1 MSRTVRSLLQDA
13 PQLDPTVTGGAVY
26 DLFSNDLDLVVLPV
40 VQGGQPIGLVS
51 RTAFFLRMADT
62 HGRALFARR
71 PITFVMDKAPLIV
84 DKNALVSEV
93 SRHVLNDQSST
104 LVDGFIITED
114 GQYAGIGTGIALMK
128 LLHTEGEDRNRK
140 LVALA
145 EQLGRARIEALSA
158 NQAKSEFLATMSH
171 EIRTPLNGVLGVT
184 QLLQDSGL
192 DPAQGK
198 LAKTIQTS
206 GEVLLRILDDVLDLS
221 KIEAGKM
228 DLEPIDFDT
237 GELVQSSANLWR
249 PRAESKGLAF
259 KVELAKD
266 APNRLHGDP
275 VRIKQILFNLIGNA
289 IKFTSEGSVHTLIRV
304 LPLTPGRAVLR
315 AEVTDTGPGLAP
327 EARKKLFHAFS
338 QGDGATSRK
347 FGGTGLGLAICK
359 RLVELMGGT
368 IDVKS
373 TVGEGSTFWFEV
385 PLKIAIEAKPET
397 NATTAASPAPAQPS
411 AESPRILLAE
421 DNATNQEVIS
431 GFLKFRGWTCEIA
444 NDGLEAVDAFK
455 MGNFDLVLMDVQM
468 PGMDGFAASRA
479 IRQSGRAGE
488 ATPII
493 ALTANAMRSDKER
506 CLNAGMDGYVAK
518 PIDRKKF
525 FEEMDRWL
533 ESGREIAQ
541 GDQAKTG

>member
-1 MSRTVRSLLQDA
+1 
-13 PQLDPTVTGGAVY
+13 
-26 DLFSNDLDLVVLPV
+26 
-40 VQGGQPIGLVS
+40 
-51 RTAFFLRMADT
+51 
-62 HGRALFARR
+62 
-71 PITFVMDKAPLIV
+71 
-84 DKNALVSEV
+84 
-93 SRHVLNDQSST
+93 
-104 LVDGFIITED
+104 
-114 GQYAGIGTGIALMK
+114 
-128 LLHTEGEDRNRK
+128 
-140 LVALA
+140 
-145 EQLGRARIEALSA
+145 
-158 NQAKSEFLATMSH
+158 
-171 EIRTPLNGVLGVT
+171 
-184 QLLQDSGL
+184 
-192 DPAQGK
+192 
-198 LAKTIQTS
+198 
-206 GEVLLRILDDVLDLS
+206 
-221 KIEAGKM
+221 
-228 DLEPIDFDT
+228 
-237 GELVQSSANLWR
+237 
-249 PRAESKGLAF
+249 
-259 KVELAKD
+259 
-266 APNRLHGDP
+266 
-275 VRIKQILFNLIGNA
+275 
-289 IKFTSEGSVHTLIRV
+289 
-304 LPLTPGRAVLR
+304 
-315 AEVTDTGPGLAP
+315 
-327 EARKKLFHAFS
+327 
-338 QGDGATSRK
+338 
-347 FGGTGLGLAICK
+347 
-359 RLVELMGGT
+359 MGGT

-493 ALTANAMRSDKER
+493 TLTANAMRSDKER

-518 PIDRKKF
+518 PTDRKKF